1 MRARA
6 RLRNQLTMAE
16 TILVVEDEP
25 AIRELI
31 GFACESSGYAVLRAG
46 SVKEASDLLSQNR
59 VHLIL
64 LDWMLPDLSGLQWL
78 DKLKRDERY
87 AAVPLIM
94 LTARGTE
101 SDKVAG
107 LDAGAD
113 DYVVKPFSPREL
125 IARMRAVLR
134 RGGTEAEKTVTCGP
148 LTINEARFSAKVEG
162 EPIKLGV
169 IEFKMLLVLAS
180 SPGRVYSRAQLL
192 SRVWDDS
199 TELDERTVDVHI
211 LRLRKQLAGTAAA
224 SLVETVR
231 GLGYRAN
238 DAV

>member
-1 MRARA
+1 MRAWSKIPIVVVSA
-6 RLRNQLTMAE
+6 R
-16 TILVVEDEP
+16 
-25 AIRELI
+25 
-31 GFACESSGYAVLRAG
+31 S
-46 SVKEASDLLSQNR
+46 
-59 VHLIL
+59 H
-64 LDWMLPDLSGLQWL
+64 
-78 DKLKRDERY
+78 ER
-87 AAVPLIM
+87 
-94 LTARGTE
+94 
-101 SDKVAG
+101 DKVEA

>member
-1 MRARA
+1 
-6 RLRNQLTMAE
+6 MAK
-16 TILVVEDEP
+16 ILIVDDEP
-25 AIRELI
+25 RIRDLIREHLQYA
-31 GFACESSGYAVLRAG
+31 GFVCEEAGDGGAALAVLAQG
-46 SVKEASDLLSQNR
+46 GIDL
-59 VHLIL
+59 VIL
-64 LDWMLPDLSGLQWL
+64 DIMMPFMDGMTCLREMRTRKIMTP
-78 DKLKRDERY
+78 
-87 AAVPLIM
+87 VIM
-94 LTARGTE
+94 LTARSE
-101 SDKVAG
+101 EYDKLAG
-107 LDAGAD
+107 LEGGAD

-238 DAV
+238 DAA